1 MPATISK
8 EDFLKFR
15 DTLNRLECLAEV
27 GSKLILV
34 PDTHSDIDNGIDHT
48 LQLLEVVNVNTSESN
63 AIEELERLEN
73 ILSMIPEIGG
83 RGPRCSLLSKIINTK
98 IDFLKTGSFST
109 LVSEGGVEPQA
120 ALKRLA
126 EIRSKVF
133 LGRLDDLL
141 KAKIREVSWGSR
153 AKVGPKNNHVLP

>member
-1 MPATISK
+1 MPTTISK

-27 GSKLILV
+27 GRKLIFI
-34 PDTHSDIDNGIDHT
+34 PDMHSDIENGIDHT

-63 AIEELERLEN
+63 AIEELERLED

-83 RGPRCSLLSKIINTK
+83 CGPRCSLLSKIINTK
-98 IDFLKTGSFST
+98 IDFLKTDSFST